1 MKSVITYLEKH
12 MFDYQAPA
20 NLLKDKIILVSGA
33 GSGIGR
39 AAALAYAK
47 HGATLI
53 LLGRNVEKLEQVYDE
68 IEAASG
74 MQPAITP
81 FDLETADDNR
91 YQELVNS
98 IYQEFGRLDG
108 LLNNASILGM
118 LTPIQSYP
126 LATWNK
132 VIQTNLNAQFALSK
146 YCLPLLQEAADAS
159 VIFTSSSAGR
169 HPYAYWGAY
178 SVSKAAVE
186 ALAQVL
192 FLELENTS
200 KIRVN
205 TVNPGATATRMRKQ
219 AFPAENP
226 EKLAQ
231 ADEIMPVFLYLMGR
245 DSLQENGKQFD
256 AQ

>member
-1 MKSVITYLEKH
+1 
-12 MFDYQAPA
+12 MFDYQAPPS
-20 NLLKDKIILVSGA
+20 LLKDKIILVSGA

-39 AAALAYAK
+39 AAALTYAK
-47 HGATLI
+47 HGATVI
-53 LLGRNVEKLEQVYDE
+53 LLGRNVEKLEKVYDE
-68 IEAASG
+68 IEAAG
-74 MQPAITP
+74 GIQPAITP

-98 IYQEFGRLDG
+98 IFDEFGRLDG

-118 LTPIQSYP
+118 LTPVQSYP
-126 LATWNK
+126 TATWNK
-132 VIQTNLNAQFALSK
+132 VIQTNLNAQFAMSK
-146 YCLPLLQEAADAS
+146 YCLPLLQEAEAAS
-159 VIFTSSSAGR
+159 IVFTSSGAGR
-169 HPYAYWGAY
+169 KAYAYWGAY

-186 ALAQVL
+186 ALSQVL

-205 TVNPGATATRMRKQ
+205 TINPGATATKMRKQ

-226 EKLAQ
+226 EKIAQ
-231 ADEIMPVFLYLMGR
+231 PEEIMPVFLYLMGK
-245 DSLQENGKQFD
+245 DSLTENGKQFD

>member
-1 MKSVITYLEKH
+1 
-12 MFDYQAPA
+12 MFDYLAPPT
-20 NLLKDKIILVSGA
+20 LLKDKVILVSGA

-39 AAALAYAK
+39 AAALSYAK
-47 HGATLI
+47 HGATVI

-68 IEAASG
+68 IEAAG
-74 MQPAITP
+74 GIQPAITP
-81 FDLETADDNR
+81 FDLETADDNN

-98 IYQEFGRLDG
+98 IYNEFGRLDG

-132 VIQTNLNAQFALSK
+132 VIQTNLNAQFAMSK
-146 YCLPLLQEAADAS
+146 YCLPLLQKAETAS
-159 VIFTSSSAGR
+159 IIFTSSGAGR
-169 HPYAYWGAY
+169 KAYAYWGAY
-178 SVSKAAVE
+178 SVSKAAIE
-186 ALAQVL
+186 ALSQVL

-205 TVNPGATATRMRKQ
+205 TINPGATATKMRKQ

-226 EKLAQ
+226 EKIAQ
-231 ADEIMPVFLYLMGR
+231 AEDIMPVFLYLMGK